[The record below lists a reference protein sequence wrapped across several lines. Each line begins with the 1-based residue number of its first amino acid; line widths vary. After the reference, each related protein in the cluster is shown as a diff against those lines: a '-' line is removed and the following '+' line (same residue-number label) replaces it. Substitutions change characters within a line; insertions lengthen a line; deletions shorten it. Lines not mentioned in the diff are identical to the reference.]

1 MVSFLRPRLF
11 WWFSRCYLQRT
22 AKKCT
27 VSKRTYWAIVLPIR
41 FFASLT
47 SPSCFA
53 KGLYCQSAK
62 GNPHKTFKVNPP
74 PPKKKTEK
82 KGDQIKPF
90 EWHCLILGPTFSKQG
105 LILRQMLISICRT
118 LFSSSFARILAS
130 PDIDSSVISS
140 SRSSLSSIPA
150 IIADRIVVE
159 YFSSWRITKVV
170 IFRRN
175 DLFHGQETQWV
186 KVEKF

>member
-11 WWFSRCYLQRT
+11 WWFHGVICRGPLRNV
-22 AKKCT
+22 

-74 PPKKKTEK
+74 PPKKREKK

-175 DLFHGQETQWV
+175 DLFHGQETQCV